1 MLSEGKSEVK
11 ERLGWVAISD
21 TSWARLRG
29 PVSVQESVSH
39 MDTLSPALHC
49 GSCLKGAGAGRG
61 CGGSP
66 CGKEAEKAKPHR
78 GSYLCRSWGWWWDGG
93 DGGAGAAGAAVLVTV
108 PDSTALSQQSQG
120 QRTGTGRGRES
131 ASLGITWAVERK
143 PCGIWPLLRDPG
155 GGRAGPSLAL
165 GKWLLLGPV
174 PPPRSVHW
182 KRLDRR
188 KELHLL
194 PDSSRRGLA
203 SSEKA
208 PTCSGWVTYETL
220 SQRAAGDRTGG
231 GRVRKLILQPL

>member
-1 MLSEGKSEVK
+1 MSEGRSEVK

-21 TSWARLRG
+21 TSWARLRW
-29 PVSVQESVSH
+29 PVSVQASVSH

-49 GSCLKGAGAGRG
+49 GSCLKGAGAGQG

-108 PDSTALSQQSQG
+108 PDSTALFQQTQG
-120 QRTGTGRGRES
+120 KRTGTGRGRES

-155 GGRAGPSLAL
+155 GGRAGHSLAREC
-165 GKWLLLGPV
+165 GC
-174 PPPRSVHW
+174 S
-182 KRLDRR
+182 LDRC
-188 KELHLL
+188 HL
-194 PDSSRRGLA
+194 PGVCTGHHS
-203 SSEKA
+203 
-208 PTCSGWVTYETL
+208 
-220 SQRAAGDRTGG
+220 TGG
-231 GRVRKLILQPL
+231 KNSIYFLTQAGEALPALKRHRPAVGG